1 MPKRRDGAT
10 ILDRKNNHVIC
21 PGKHPLT
28 KIAGASSELR
38 QSPLVARTSLLSAG
52 RKKRCMKRIF
62 YGLLAAGFLAAGPAF
77 AGEPVLSDGKG
88 RAITVD
94 TAAKLQKEWNAYVKA
109 HGIKRNGYIY
119 TPYSSKFRRGGIH
132 CDDTGTNISPACDV
146 DDTTIF
152 GGS

>member
-1 MPKRRDGAT
+1 
-10 ILDRKNNHVIC
+10 
-21 PGKHPLT
+21 
-28 KIAGASSELR
+28 
-38 QSPLVARTSLLSAG
+38 
-52 RKKRCMKRIF
+52 MKRIF
-62 YGLLAAGFLAAGPAF
+62 YGLLAAGFLTAGPAF
-77 AGEPVLSDGKG
+77 AGEPVLADGKG